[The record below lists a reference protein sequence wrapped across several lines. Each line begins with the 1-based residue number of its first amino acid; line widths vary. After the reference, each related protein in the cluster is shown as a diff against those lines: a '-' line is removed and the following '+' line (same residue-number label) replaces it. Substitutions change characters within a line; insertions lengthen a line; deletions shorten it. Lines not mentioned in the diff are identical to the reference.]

1 MGKPSI
7 KACPMPFDV
16 PFVRLLSPCNLKKKR
31 KLNGFQANF
40 LETNKKINIIT
51 IILPCFVEN
60 MVKT

>member
-1 MGKPSI
+1 
-7 KACPMPFDV
+7 MPFDV